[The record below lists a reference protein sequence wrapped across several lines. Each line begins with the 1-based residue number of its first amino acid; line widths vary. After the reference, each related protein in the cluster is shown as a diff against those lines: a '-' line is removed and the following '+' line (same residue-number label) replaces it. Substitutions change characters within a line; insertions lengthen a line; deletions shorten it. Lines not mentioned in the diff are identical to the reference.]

1 MEGPCSLSE
10 LPDKGSHLKIEEKIA
25 MMITT
30 LLITIITV
38 TVIVITTIVK
48 IAIIIKTF
56 WPYNICSNY

>member
-30 LLITIITV
+30 LLITIIT
-38 TVIVITTIVK
+38 I
-48 IAIIIKTF
+48 
-56 WPYNICSNY
+56 SNYNKDLLAV